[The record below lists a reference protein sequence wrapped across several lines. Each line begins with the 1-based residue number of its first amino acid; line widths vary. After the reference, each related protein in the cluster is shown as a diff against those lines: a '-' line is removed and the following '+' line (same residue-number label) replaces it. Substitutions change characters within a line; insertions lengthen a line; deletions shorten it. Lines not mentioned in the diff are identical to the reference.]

1 MLSTATRILTFVVP
15 VVWVSQTPDF
25 EIRDVWFLSVMAVAI
40 QAVISY
46 LLLRREF
53 GLRLTFP
60 SEGCEGWG
68 QSKARGLGSE

>member
-1 MLSTATRILTFVVP
+1 MGNTWPAMLSTATRILTFVVP

-53 GLRLTFP
+53 GLRLTP
-60 SEGCEGWG
+60 
-68 QSKARGLGSE
+68 